1 MKHDFTPAKYAKPN
15 LGKALDK
22 AKGQSSK
29 HSSLDLRRKIKEAR
43 DGYNK
48 QREADGLPAKKGNF
62 KML

>member
-1 MKHDFTPAKYAKPN
+1 MEHNFTPAKYAKPN

-22 AKGQSSK
+22 AKGMSSS

-43 DGYNK
+43 EGYNK
-48 QREADGLPAKKGNF
+48 QREADGLAPKKGNF